1 MAVPRVAKLVAL
13 QHNCARGGQVM
24 EAVLESAVKK
34 RADLVLIQ
42 EPHGEGEMDSTR
54 SHPSF
59 QFIRGEDG
67 EAAKCWVVVNRE
79 SQCQITERKDLTRDC
94 TNYTQ
99 VLEVK
104 PPDGA
109 LIIIINVYDRER
121 YGDSG
126 EWLAQHANW
135 EAIAS
140 HSQVIITGDMNAH
153 SQIWNGRAT
162 SRWNAPF
169 WENLITNHSL
179 VVWNSEEAIWVGGN
193 NHLIIDLTLTSA
205 SVELNWYIDSEE
217 ATGSHHEVIVWEVL
231 GGIPGSRDTSKEVTG
246 WDISGWDSTG
256 KSEEE
261 QTAIW
266 EKKVA
271 AQQYFLRAGGKRGVL
286 DNTSSAEQVEEAA
299 VALQEAMVG
308 TLNSHARRKRWCSRS
323 KPWWTEDLAEL
334 RKELGRERRQPAGIG
349 QARDARRNLRWAI
362 RKAKKECWN
371 RFLQEAKG
379 GEVWV
384 AASYTAPRL
393 DRTGQALVDKDGNVA
408 QSQDEREAAILKAHF
423 PKGPPG
429 TYEPAACGQTFERVD
444 AHLIGSLLAK
454 AANMA
459 APGDDRIA
467 ADILKV
473 FWQWDQQR
481 ITQLVRVCIRIGYHP
496 KIWKT
501 VKGVVIPKPGKP
513 DYAKVRAYRV
523 ISLLD
528 VIGKLVLKT

>member
-1 MAVPRVAKLVAL
+1 
-13 QHNCARGGQVM
+13 
-24 EAVLESAVKK
+24 
-34 RADLVLIQ
+34 
-42 EPHGEGEMDSTR
+42 
-54 SHPSF
+54 
-59 QFIRGEDG
+59 
-67 EAAKCWVVVNRE
+67 VVNRE
-79 SQCQITERKDLTRDC
+79 SRCQITEWKDLTRDC
-94 TNYTQ
+94 ANYTQ
-99 VLEVK
+99 ALEVK
-104 PPDGA
+104 PPDSTS
-109 LIIIINVYDRER
+109 IIIINVYDCER
-121 YGDSG
+121 YGGSG
-126 EWLAQHANW
+126 ERLAQHANW

-140 HSQVIITGDMNAH
+140 HSQVIIAGDMNAH
-153 SQIWNGRAT
+153 SQMWNGRAT
-162 SRWNAPF
+162 SRRNAPF

-179 VVWNSEEAIWVGGN
+179 VVWNSEEATRVGGN
-193 NHLIIDLTLTSA
+193 NHSIIDLTLTSA
-205 SVELNWYIDSEE
+205 SIELNWCIDSKE
-217 ATGSHHEVIVWEVL
+217 ATGSDHEVIVWEVL

-261 QTAIW
+261 QTAIR
-266 EKKVA
+266 EKKA
-271 AQQYFLRAGGKRGVL
+271 ATQQCFLRAGGKTGVL
-286 DNTSSAEQVEEAA
+286 DDTSSAAQVEEAA

-334 RKELGRERRQPAGIG
+334 RKELGRERRRPAGIG
-349 QARDARRNLRWAI
+349 RARDARRNLRRAI
-362 RKAKKECWN
+362 QKAKKACWN

-393 DRTGQALVDKDGNVA
+393 DRTGQALVDEDGNVA
-408 QSQDEREAAILKAHF
+408 PSQDEREAAIFKGHF

-429 TYEPAACGQTFERVD
+429 TYEPAASGQAFERVD

-454 AANMA
+454 VANMA
-459 APGDDRIA
+459 APGDDRIS

-481 ITQLVRVCIRIGYHP
+481 ISQLVRACIRTGYHP

-528 VIGKLVLKT
+528 VIGKLVE